1 MKKYMPLEGLRWSR
15 DSGSALCDT
24 PQNSRSRT
32 GWGGKS
38 KYFLLLMMLFY
49 VNEALAWRYSAK
61 MRAALSTL
69 AAQGRDL

>member
-1 MKKYMPLEGLRWSR
+1 MCGLKYNLLLIADANLQRIQIR
-15 DSGSALCDT
+15 
-24 PQNSRSRT
+24 
-32 GWGGKS
+32 GGGNLNI
-38 KYFLLLMMLFY
+38 FLLLMSLFY

>member
-1 MKKYMPLEGLRWSR
+1 MCGLKYNLLLIADANLQRIQIR
-15 DSGSALCDT
+15 
-24 PQNSRSRT
+24 
-32 GWGGKS
+32 GGENLNI
-38 KYFLLLMMLFY
+38 FLLLMLLFY

>member
-1 MKKYMPLEGLRWSR
+1 MCGLKYNLLLIADANLQRIQIR
-15 DSGSALCDT
+15 
-24 PQNSRSRT
+24 
-32 GWGGKS
+32 GGGNLNI
-38 KYFLLLMMLFY
+38 FLLLILLFY

>member
-1 MKKYMPLEGLRWSR
+1 MCGLKYNLLLIADANLQRIQIR
-15 DSGSALCDT
+15 
-24 PQNSRSRT
+24 
-32 GWGGKS
+32 GGGENLNI
-38 KYFLLLMMLFY
+38 FLLLILLFY

>member
-1 MKKYMPLEGLRWSR
+1 MQIYKEYKY
-15 DSGSALCDT
+15 
-24 PQNSRSRT
+24 
-32 GWGGKS
+32 GGGENLNI
-38 KYFLLLMMLFY
+38 FLLLILLFY

>member
-1 MKKYMPLEGLRWSR
+1 MQIYKEYKYG
-15 DSGSALCDT
+15 
-24 PQNSRSRT
+24 
-32 GWGGKS
+32 GGKS
-38 KYFLLLMMLFY
+38 KYFLLLMLLFY

>member
-1 MKKYMPLEGLRWSR
+1 MCGLKYNLLLIADANLQRIQIR
-15 DSGSALCDT
+15 
-24 PQNSRSRT
+24 
-32 GWGGKS
+32 GGGNLNI
-38 KYFLLLMMLFY
+38 FLLLMLLFY

>member
-1 MKKYMPLEGLRWSR
+1 MCGLKYNLLLIADANLQRI
-15 DSGSALCDT
+15 
-24 PQNSRSRT
+24 QI
-32 GWGGKS
+32 WGGENLNI
-38 KYFLLLMMLFY
+38 FLLLMLLFY

>member
-1 MKKYMPLEGLRWSR
+1 MCGLKYNLLLIADANLQRIQIR
-15 DSGSALCDT
+15 
-24 PQNSRSRT
+24 
-32 GWGGKS
+32 GGNLNI
-38 KYFLLLMMLFY
+38 FLLLMLLFY

>member
-1 MKKYMPLEGLRWSR
+1 MCGLKYNLLLIADANLQRIQIR
-15 DSGSALCDT
+15 
-24 PQNSRSRT
+24 
-32 GWGGKS
+32 GGKNLNI
-38 KYFLLLMMLFY
+38 FLLLMLLFY

>member
-1 MKKYMPLEGLRWSR
+1 MCGLKYNLLLIADANLQRI
-15 DSGSALCDT
+15 
-24 PQNSRSRT
+24 QI
-32 GWGGKS
+32 WGGGNLNI
-38 KYFLLLMMLFY
+38 FLLLMLLFY

>member
-1 MKKYMPLEGLRWSR
+1 MCGLKYKLLLIADANLQRIQIR
-15 DSGSALCDT
+15 
-24 PQNSRSRT
+24 
-32 GWGGKS
+32 GGENLNI
-38 KYFLLLMMLFY
+38 FLLLILLFY